1 MKQIKDTYLNNKY
14 IKDSI
19 KECRESED
27 MDSAMVFVEIILRM
41 TEAGTAPM
49 PLMNFTSIVFELDP
63 DIEVEDIFDGGP
75 EPDELFV
82 YIEDEDGNRWF
93 PLYTDMEEIG
103 VEARDN
109 AVREVPIRE
118 ILEKAIYTPGIK
130 GIIVN
135 PHTDALAINDKG
147 VEFMLDKADELLE
160 SDEAV

>member
-14 IKDSI
+14 IKESI

>member
-49 PLMNFTSIVFELDP
+49 PLMDITRIVFELDP

-75 EPDELFV
+75 EPEEVFV
-82 YIEDEDGNRWF
+82 YIETEDGSKWF
-93 PLYTDMEEIG
+93 PLYTDMSEIG
-103 VEARDN
+103 VDARDN
-109 AVREVPIRE
+109 AVREVPIRN
-118 ILEKAIYTPGIK
+118 ILEKAVYTPGIK

-135 PHTDALAINDKG
+135 PHTDGLAISNEG
-147 VEFMLDKADELLE
+147 VEFMLERADELLE
-160 SDEAV
+160 KDEAV

>member
-19 KECRESED
+19 KECQESED
-27 MDSAMVFVEIILRM
+27 MNPMMVFVEIMLRM
-41 TEAGTAPM
+41 NEAGTAPM

-63 DIEVEDIFDGGP
+63 DIDVEDIFDGGP

-82 YIEDEDGNRWF
+82 YIEDDDGNRWF

-118 ILEKAIYTPGIK
+118 ILEKVIYTPGIK

-135 PHTDALAINDKG
+135 PHTDGLAINDKG
-147 VEFMLDKADELLE
+147 VEFMLETADELQE
-160 SDEAV
+160 RDEAV

>member
-1 MKQIKDTYLNNKY
+1 MKQIKDTYLNNRY

-27 MDSAMVFVEIILRM
+27 MDSAMVFAEIMLRM

-63 DIEVEDIFDGGP
+63 AIEVEDIFDGGP